1 MKRDRRSAA
10 PSGSQ
15 RSERTDTFSIEAYN
29 SPKTRYADENAGT
42 IFSAALF
49 CLSALLV
56 IFLGWAFTG
65 EVNIW
70 VIGIAVL
77 VATFLVLTVRVAS
90 QWEQVVI
97 LRFGKYH
104 HTADP
109 GIFITI
115 PFVDHVALRADQR
128 VQLTG
133 FGAEEALTADMVPVN
148 VNAIVFWMVWNAE
161 KACMEVEDYYD
172 SVALASQTT
181 LRDAIGRNA
190 ITDLISRRV
199 RLDEELKSA
208 IAEKVEPWGI
218 SVLSVEI
225 RDVVIPRSLQ
235 EAMSAEARA
244 ERERDAQIVLSEVE
258 SDIAAML
265 HEASEI
271 YRDDECAFK
280 LRQMHLLNQGV
291 KGAGGTL
298 VVPSAY
304 TQGFTEEAAREATGG
319 ER

>member
-1 MKRDRRSAA
+1 MKKR
-10 PSGSQ
+10 
-15 RSERTDTFSIEAYN
+15 ERTAPPTGSLRREREDTFSIEAYN

-49 CLSALLV
+49 CLTALAAVV
-56 IFLGWAFTG
+56 IGYFFAG

-70 VIGIAVL
+70 VVAASVVLATLAVL
-77 VATFLVLTVRVAS
+77 SVRVAS

-97 LRFGKYH
+97 LRLGKYRR
-104 HTADP
+104 TAGP
-109 GIFITI
+109 GVFWTI
-115 PFVDHVALRADQR
+115 PFVDHVALRADSR

-199 RLDEELKSA
+199 RLDEELKAA

-235 EAMSAEARA
+235 EDMSAEARA
-244 ERERDAQIVLSEVE
+244 ERERDAQIVLAEVE
-258 SDIAAML
+258 RDIAEML
-265 HEASEI
+265 HEASDI

-291 KGAGGTL
+291 KGSGGTL

-304 TQGFTEEAAREATGG
+304 TQGFTDDAAREACGQ
-319 ER
+319 

>member
-1 MKRDRRSAA
+1 MKKTRRNTAA
-10 PSGSQ
+10 AGSQ
-15 RSERTDTFSIEAYN
+15 RTERADTFSIEAYN

-49 CLSALLV
+49 CIAAFAV
-56 IFLGWAFTG
+56 VALGWALVG

-70 VIGIAVL
+70 VVAAAVL
-77 VATFLVLTVRVAS
+77 VATFVVLTVRVAS
-90 QWEQVVI
+90 QWESVVI
-97 LRFGKYH
+97 LRLGKYQR
-104 HTADP
+104 TAGP
-109 GIFITI
+109 GIFITV
-115 PFVDHVALRADQR
+115 PFIDHVALRADSR

-199 RLDEELKSA
+199 RLDEELKAA

-244 ERERDAQIVLSEVE
+244 ERERDAQIVLAEVE

-265 HEASEI
+265 HEASDI
-271 YRDDECAFK
+271 YREDETAFK

-304 TQGFTEEAAREATGG
+304 TQGFTEQAAG
-319 ER
+319 EIAQSR

>member
-1 MKRDRRSAA
+1 MRKRPNSA
-10 PSGSQ
+10 PPTGSQ
-15 RSERTDTFSIEAYN
+15 RREREDTFSIEAYN

-49 CLSALLV
+49 CLAALV
-56 IFLGWAFTG
+56 TVAVGWLIAD

-70 VIGIAVL
+70 VVAAAVA
-77 VATFLVLTVRVAS
+77 VATFAVLTVRVAS

-97 LRFGKYH
+97 LRLGKYQR
-104 HTADP
+104 TAGP
-109 GIFITI
+109 GVYATVPFI
-115 PFVDHVALRADQR
+115 DHVALRADQR

-148 VNAIVFWMVWNAE
+148 VNAIVFWMAWNAE

-181 LRDAIGRNA
+181 LRDAIGRNV

-199 RLDEELKSA
+199 RLDEELKAA

-244 ERERDAQIVLSEVE
+244 ERERDAQIVLAEVE

-265 HEASEI
+265 HDASDI

-304 TQGFTEEAAREATGG
+304 TQGFTDDAAREACGQ
-319 ER
+319 

>member
-1 MKRDRRSAA
+1 MKRTKRREAPAA
-10 PSGSQ
+10 GSQ
-15 RSERTDTFSIEAYN
+15 RWERTDTFSIEAYN

-42 IFSAALF
+42 VFSGALF
-49 CLSALLV
+49 CTTALITGMV
-56 IFLGWAFTG
+56 AWAITH

-70 VIGIAVL
+70 CVAAALLAATCAVL
-77 VATFLVLTVRVAS
+77 CVRVAS
-90 QWEQVVI
+90 QWESVVI
-97 LRFGKYH
+97 LRLGRYH
-104 HTADP
+104 RTAGP
-109 GIFITI
+109 GVFFTI
-115 PFVDHVALRADQR
+115 PFVDHVALRADER

-133 FGAEEALTADMVPVN
+133 FGAEEALTSDMVPVN

-190 ITDLISRRV
+190 ITDLISRRA

-244 ERERDAQIVLSEVE
+244 ERERDAQVVLAEVE
-258 SDIAAML
+258 HDIAEML
-265 HEASEI
+265 HDASDI

-291 KGAGGTL
+291 KGSGGTL

-304 TQGFTEEAAREATGG
+304 TQGFTEEAAREAVG
-319 ER
+319 R

>member
-1 MKRDRRSAA
+1 MKRNRRAA
-10 PSGSQ
+10 TPSGSQ
-15 RSERTDTFSIEAYN
+15 RSERADTFSIEAYN

-49 CLSALLV
+49 CIAALIVAGLSWV
-56 IFLGWAFTG
+56 FTSK
-65 EVNIW
+65 VNIW
-70 VIGIAVL
+70 SIAVAAF
-77 VATFLVLTVRVAS
+77 VATFAVLTVRVAS

-97 LRFGKYH
+97 LRLGKYH
-104 HTADP
+104 RTAGP
-109 GIFITI
+109 GVFFTI
-115 PFVDHVALRADQR
+115 PFIDHVALRADQR

-133 FGAEEALTADMVPVN
+133 FGAEEALTSDMVPVN

-225 RDVVIPRSLQ
+225 RDVVIPHSLQ

-271 YRDDECAFK
+271 YREDECAFK

-304 TQGFTEEAAREATGG
+304 TQGFTEEAAREAV
-319 ER
+319 RP

>member
-1 MKRDRRSAA
+1 MRKRETNAA
-10 PSGSQ
+10 PTGSQ
-15 RSERTDTFSIEAYN
+15 RSEREDTFSIEAYN
-29 SPKTRYADENAGT
+29 SPKIHYADENADT

-49 CLSALLV
+49 CLAALAAVVVGFLLV
-56 IFLGWAFTG
+56 G

-70 VIGIAVL
+70 VVAAAVL
-77 VATFLVLTVRVAS
+77 VATFAVLTVRVAS

-97 LRFGKYH
+97 LRLGKYQR
-104 HTADP
+104 TSGP
-109 GIFITI
+109 GVFCTI
-115 PFVDHVALRADQR
+115 PFIDHVALRADSR

-190 ITDLISRRV
+190 ITDLISRRA
-199 RLDEELKSA
+199 RLDEELKAA

-235 EAMSAEARA
+235 EDMSAEARA
-244 ERERDAQIVLSEVE
+244 ERERDAQIVLAEVE
-258 SDIAAML
+258 RDIAEML
-265 HEASEI
+265 HEASDI
-271 YRDDECAFK
+271 YRGDECAFK

-291 KGAGGTL
+291 KGSGGTL

-304 TQGFTEEAAREATGG
+304 TQGFTEEAARDAT
-319 ER
+319 R

>member
-1 MKRDRRSAA
+1 MKKTRRNTAA
-10 PSGSQ
+10 AGSQ
-15 RSERTDTFSIEAYN
+15 RTERADTFSIEAYN

-49 CLSALLV
+49 CIAAFAV
-56 IFLGWAFTG
+56 VALGWALVG

-70 VIGIAVL
+70 VVAAAVL
-77 VATFLVLTVRVAS
+77 VATFVVLTVRVAS
-90 QWEQVVI
+90 QWESVVI
-97 LRFGKYH
+97 LRLGKYQR
-104 HTADP
+104 TAGP
-109 GIFITI
+109 GIFITV
-115 PFVDHVALRADQR
+115 PFIDHVALRADSR

-199 RLDEELKSA
+199 RLDEELKAA

-244 ERERDAQIVLSEVE
+244 ERERDAQIVLAEVE

-265 HEASEI
+265 HEASDI
-271 YRDDECAFK
+271 YREDETAFK

-304 TQGFTEEAAREATGG
+304 TQGFTEQAAG
-319 ER
+319 EITQSR

>member
-1 MKRDRRSAA
+1 MKKRPNSA
-10 PSGSQ
+10 PPTGSQ
-15 RSERTDTFSIEAYN
+15 RREREDTFSIEAYN

-49 CLSALLV
+49 CLAALATV
-56 IFLGWAFTG
+56 VVGWLIAG

-70 VIGIAVL
+70 VVAAAVAM
-77 VATFLVLTVRVAS
+77 ATFAVLTVRVAS

-97 LRFGKYH
+97 LRLGKYQR
-104 HTADP
+104 TAGP
-109 GIFITI
+109 GVYATVPFI
-115 PFVDHVALRADQR
+115 DHVALRADQR

-181 LRDAIGRNA
+181 LRDAIGRNV

-199 RLDEELKSA
+199 RLDEELKAA
-208 IAEKVEPWGI
+208 IAEKVESWGI

-244 ERERDAQIVLSEVE
+244 ERERDAQIVLAEVE

-265 HEASEI
+265 HDASDI

-304 TQGFTEEAAREATGG
+304 TQGFTDDAAREACGQ
-319 ER
+319 

>member
-1 MKRDRRSAA
+1 MKRREITA
-10 PSGSQ
+10 PPTGSQ
-15 RSERTDTFSIEAYN
+15 RREREDTFSIEAYN

-49 CLSALLV
+49 CLAALATV
-56 IFLGWAFTG
+56 VVGWLIAR

-70 VIGIAVL
+70 VVAAAVA
-77 VATFLVLTVRVAS
+77 VATFAVLTVRVAS

-97 LRFGKYH
+97 LRLGKYQR
-104 HTADP
+104 TAGP
-109 GIFITI
+109 GVYATVPFI
-115 PFVDHVALRADQR
+115 DHVALRADQR

-181 LRDAIGRNA
+181 LRDAIGRNV

-199 RLDEELKSA
+199 RLDEELKAA

-244 ERERDAQIVLSEVE
+244 ERERDAQIVLAEVE
-258 SDIAAML
+258 RDIAAML
-265 HEASEI
+265 HDASDI

-304 TQGFTEEAAREATGG
+304 TQGFTDDAAREACGQ
-319 ER
+319 

>member
-1 MKRDRRSAA
+1 MRKRPNSA
-10 PSGSQ
+10 PPTGSQ
-15 RSERTDTFSIEAYN
+15 RREREDTFSIEAYN

-49 CLSALLV
+49 CLAALV
-56 IFLGWAFTG
+56 TVAVGWLIAD

-70 VIGIAVL
+70 VVAAAVA
-77 VATFLVLTVRVAS
+77 VATFAVLTVRVAS

-97 LRFGKYH
+97 LRLGKYQR
-104 HTADP
+104 TAGP
-109 GIFITI
+109 GVYATVPFI
-115 PFVDHVALRADQR
+115 DHVALRADQR

-181 LRDAIGRNA
+181 LRDAIGRNV

-199 RLDEELKSA
+199 RLDEELKAA

-244 ERERDAQIVLSEVE
+244 ERERDAQIVLAEVE

-265 HEASEI
+265 HDASDI

-304 TQGFTEEAAREATGG
+304 TQGFTDDAAREACGQ
-319 ER
+319 